1 MYMGSDGAIDGSVWN
16 CDGMRLTELGTAIV
30 RAMNTRE
37 WRNDLA
43 ETLLANHTSTA
54 KLVTPKAV
62 AHHPRVDAELADDIT
77 GSETNP
83 TVLTTIVYSHRLDSM
98 S

>member
-1 MYMGSDGAIDGSVWN
+1 MKLLGF
-16 CDGMRLTELGTAIV
+16 GTATAAV